1 MRFLVRQK
9 RTFTW
14 FILVS
19 ALAFLAAAVPSAA
32 EGENLISNGSFEQV
46 SSKGLPSG
54 FNTFIPS
61 GPNQD
66 TVEISVDTTRSRS
79 GQASVRVHGE
89 GARSAIARALSVKGG
104 EAYRLEVWYQRSEG
118 VKRSDVVM
126 RVMVYRAKPHNQANK
141 VRWQMDWVHGP
152 HESVYEVSGD
162 NFMIRPA
169 DVGDDLTDWAPMSV
183 TFTLPEEVIGMDVHL
198 FNTYGNGS
206 IWFDDLSLIQLD
218 PEVKKALSEAD
229 TSKPLLST
237 LRKEHPRL
245 LVSAS
250 DFDRIKK
257 LIKDDPLA
265 GQWYAALKTGAETI
279 LREPLPEYVLPDGKR
294 LLATSREVLERVE
307 TLAMIYRIEQEIGRA
322 SCRERV

>member
-1 MRFLVRQK
+1 MPDR
-9 RTFTW
+9 
-14 FILVS
+14 
-19 ALAFLAAAVPSAA
+19 P
-32 EGENLISNGSFEQV
+32 
-46 SSKGLPSG
+46 LPA
-54 FNTFIPS
+54 P
-61 GPNQD
+61 
-66 TVEISVDTTRSRS
+66 
-79 GQASVRVHGE
+79 
-89 GARSAIARALSVKGG
+89 LSVKGG

-218 PEVKKALSEAD
+218 PEVKKPCL
-229 TSKPLLST
+229 KPI
-237 LRKEHPRL
+237 RL
-245 LVSAS
+245 N
-250 DFDRIKK
+250 R
-257 LIKDDPLA
+257 
-265 GQWYAALKTGAETI
+265 
-279 LREPLPEYVLPDGKR
+279 
-294 LLATSREVLERVE
+294 
-307 TLAMIYRIEQEIGRA
+307 
-322 SCRERV
+322 C